1 MNKIPACCK
10 DCKDYLK
17 DKCENCKRLADWLDD
32 EKAEVEWVEIYKK
45 ISNNW
50 ARNCA
55 VSILSELGYQDDR
68 IAKFT
73 GHKDLEMINHYK
85 SVHKKDVKTM
95 MDEVKPEIV
104 KEL

>member
-1 MNKIPACCK
+1 MFTFEYVNA
-10 DCKDYLK
+10 
-17 DKCENCKRLADWLDD
+17 NVATT
-32 EKAEVEWVEIYKK
+32 EWIEIYKK

-55 VSILSELGYQDDR
+55 VSILSELGYPDDR

-95 MDEVKPEIV
+95 IDEVKPEIV